1 MSFVAV
7 AALPES
13 ASALVEAAA
22 LCGLTPMEARTRCAG
37 LLPRVLVRQADEDEA
52 RRLAAGLTAL
62 GFRAFA
68 ADPRQVPGDAQRVV
82 ARDLEWT
89 GTPQGGMARDL
100 EWTGTPQGGM
110 ARELEW
116 TGTGLTVTDGRGERH
131 DCPAGSI
138 VLVQPGFRSSSQTE
152 RVKSTERKFSMGR
165 ALLSGGLS
173 LTKTV
178 VTVSDQVTS
187 SREPFL
193 LVTRTEGLPAL
204 ILYESR
210 LNYQGLGAALQ
221 PSRILNF
228 RTVQERLRGLG
239 PMDDRTAQPA
249 YLRGLPELGVD
260 PVDLGL
266 FLVRLAVTLPGAPG

>member
-13 ASALVEAAA
+13 ASAMAEAAA

-37 LLPRVLVRQADEDEA
+37 LLPRVLVRQADEAEA
-52 RRLAAGLTAL
+52 RRLTAL

-68 ADPRQVPGDAQRVV
+68 ADPRQVLGDAQRVL

-89 GTPQGGMARDL
+89 A
-100 EWTGTPQGGM
+100 
-110 ARELEW
+110 
-116 TGTGLTVTDGRGERH
+116 TGLAVTDGRGGRH

-165 ALLSGGLS
+165 ALISGGLS

-228 RTVQERLRGLG
+228 RTVQEHLRGLG

>member
-7 AALPES
+7 AALPE
-13 ASALVEAAA
+13 APSALAEAAA

-37 LLPRVLVRQADEDEA
+37 LLPRVLVRQADEAEA
-52 RRLAAGLTAL
+52 RRLTAGLTAL

-68 ADPRQVPGDAQRVV
+68 AEPRQVPGDAQRVL

-89 GTPQGGMARDL
+89 A
-100 EWTGTPQGGM
+100 
-110 ARELEW
+110 
-116 TGTGLTVTDGRGERH
+116 TGLAVTDGRGGRH

-138 VLVQPGFRSSSQTE
+138 VLVQLGFRSSSQTE

-193 LVTRTEGLPAL
+193 LVTRTGDLPAL

>member
-1 MSFVAV
+1 MSFIAV

-13 ASALVEAAA
+13 ASALTEAAA

-37 LLPRVLVRQADEDEA
+37 LLPRVLVRQADEAEA
-52 RRLAAGLTAL
+52 RRLTAGLTAL

-68 ADPRQVPGDAQRVV
+68 AEPRQVPGDAQRVL

-89 GTPQGGMARDL
+89 GT
-100 EWTGTPQGGM
+100 
-110 ARELEW
+110 
-116 TGTGLTVTDGRGERH
+116 GLAVTDGRGGRH
-131 DCPAGSI
+131 DCPARSI

-193 LVTRTEGLPAL
+193 LVTRTGDLPAL
-204 ILYESR
+204 ILYETR

-239 PMDDRTAQPA
+239 PMDDSTAQPA

-260 PVDLGL
+260 PVDLGR
-266 FLVRLAVTLPGAPG
+266 FLVRLAITLPGAPG

>member
-82 ARDLEWT
+82 
-89 GTPQGGMARDL
+89 ARDL

>member
-7 AALPES
+7 AALPE
-13 ASALVEAAA
+13 APSALAEAAA
-22 LCGLTPMEARTRCAG
+22 LCGLAPMEARTRCAG
-37 LLPRVLVRQADEDEA
+37 LLPRVLVRQADEETA
-52 RRLAAGLTAL
+52 QRLTAGLAAL
-62 GFRAFA
+62 GFRAVA
-68 ADPRQVPGDAQRVV
+68 GDPRQVPGDAQRVL

-89 GTPQGGMARDL
+89 GA
-100 EWTGTPQGGM
+100 
-110 ARELEW
+110 
-116 TGTGLTVTDGRGERH
+116 GLTVIDGQGGRH
-131 DCPAGSI
+131 DCPADSI
-138 VLVQPGFRSSSQTE
+138 LLVQPGFRSRSQTE

-178 VTVSDQVTS
+178 VSVTDQVTT
-187 SREPFL
+187 SRDPFL
-193 LVTRTEGLPAL
+193 LVTRTQGLPAL

-239 PMDDRTAQPA
+239 PMDERTAQPA

-266 FLVRLAVTLPGAPG
+266 FLVRIAVTLAGTPG